1 MQASKQTTVLHQEL
15 KAAFL
20 QGDESQAS
28 ELFNERLR
36 IAVRLGLFS
45 AMEEDINILCGAKQF
60 PDPESDY
67 QRARSEIGS
76 ALKRPPLTHYYYRP
90 LAGRCPLAVS
100 RTPFRCIHDS
110 ALAGSLNPKRA
121 DGRGETMIRITP
133 S

>member
-45 AMEEDINILCGAKQF
+45 AMEEDLNILCGAKHF
-60 PDPESDY
+60 PIPSPTTNVP
-67 QRARSEIGS
+67 GVKLG
-76 ALKRPPLTHYYYRP
+76 AL
-90 LAGRCPLAVS
+90 
-100 RTPFRCIHDS
+100 
-110 ALAGSLNPKRA
+110 
-121 DGRGETMIRITP
+121 
-133 S
+133 